1 MKTAVM
7 IAIIVLADSA
17 GDVLITKGMKQV
29 GEIST
34 IKPKE
39 LLSIG
44 RRVLSNRNFLSG
56 IFFMAVTFFS
66 FLTVLSW
73 ADLSLVFPATS
84 LVYVISALGAK
95 FILKETVSLQRW
107 AGILLVCFGVALT
120 SLS

>member
-7 IAIIVLADSA
+7 IALIVLADSA

-39 LLSIG
+39 LLSIV

-56 IFFMAVTFFS
+56 IFFVAVTFFS

-84 LVYVISALGAK
+84 LVYLISALGAK
-95 FILKETVSLQRW
+95 FILKERVSLQRW
-107 AGILLVCFGVALT
+107 AGILLVCLGVALT

>member
-1 MKTAVM
+1 MKTAVV
-7 IAIIVLADSA
+7 IAMIVLADSA

-39 LLSIG
+39 LLSIV
-44 RRVLSNRNFLSG
+44 RRILSNRNFLSG

-107 AGILLVCFGVALT
+107 TGILLVCLGVALT